1 MIYLNTNLYYTLYSS
16 VIVIYGIGLN
26 RSVEIGISLFYKP
39 VFYLKA
45 LFTIISSSV
54 LSWLFTNYILMPLKL
69 VELFPLISLLMI
81 ICISTFIE
89 ALVRLT
95 CGFSVSEFI
104 VSFLIIL
111 LSIFEST
118 SILFSILICASSF
131 ISILF
136 LIPFCISFKKRIT
149 ANGKQLDEKY
159 YSLFLIFLAIL
170 ILLLTVFDINWLK
183 PGVLK

>member
-1 MIYLNTNLYYTLYSS
+1 MYSFFQYTPVVNYGSEVEDATMVDYHIGVDDGVWKDYCTMRYSCCWR
-16 VIVIYGIGLN
+16 N
-26 RSVEIGISLFYKP
+26 
-39 VFYLKA
+39 
-45 LFTIISSSV
+45 ISSGMV
-54 LSWLFTNYILMPLKL
+54 K
-69 VELFPLISLLMI
+69 
-81 ICISTFIE
+81 
-89 ALVRLT
+89 
-95 CGFSVSEFI
+95 CGEFI